1 MSPRYPSTDPRL
13 IRAVLE
19 YADTHTHNATATHFG
34 INHHSVKRWAGY
46 RAERHP
52 GWPTAEDVANW
63 DATVELRAKRLRQR
77 YRCEQRRALSGRD
90 RILIP
95 EHGTIRRLQALC
107 ALGWTQGEIA
117 SRLGVTK
124 SRVSHLMRHSHKGV
138 KPRTARAVAALYDE
152 LSMTVR
158 VGREAQRMRKYAAAK
173 GWAPPLAWD
182 DEGIDDPT
190 ARPVGLITQ
199 SDSPA
204 IVDESRIQRRI
215 DGDRSIR
222 LHKGETAEVV
232 RRLLAAG
239 KSMPTIQ
246 RDYGIKAERYT
257 DQIRAMRHLEQEV
270 AA

>member
-13 IRAVLE
+13 IRAALE
-19 YADTHTHNATATHFG
+19 FAETHTHTATAAHFG
-34 INHHSVKRWAGY
+34 INHHSIKRWADY

-52 GWPTAEDVANW
+52 AWPTDQDVANW
-63 DATVELRAKRLRQR
+63 DATVEPRARKLRQT
-77 YRCEQRRALSGRD
+77 YRCEQRRVLSGRD

-117 SRLGVTK
+117 TRLGVTR
-124 SRVSHLMRHSHKGV
+124 SRVSHLMRHSNKGV
-138 KPRTARAVAALYDE
+138 KPETAQAVTAVYDS

-158 VGREAQRMRKYAAAK
+158 VGREAGRMRRYAAAK

-182 DEGIDDPT
+182 DETIDNAA
-190 ARPVGLITQ
+190 ARPVGLITSADQ
-199 SDSPA
+199 PA

-215 DGDRSIR
+215 DGDRSIH
-222 LHKGETAEVV
+222 LHKGEPAEVV
-232 RRLLAAG
+232 RRMLADGFTSAEI
-239 KSMPTIQ
+239 SRHT
-246 RDYGIKAERYT
+246 GIKVERYIKVSET
-257 DQIRAMRHLEQEV
+257 REQV